1 VSLPTDGF
9 GVLFY
14 LALIVPG
21 VVFISVRAQF
31 RGFRDVDR
39 SVGARILL
47 AFVVSAVFDAV
58 YVASIGPLV
67 ATRVHT
73 GAALTAGEVGA
84 VGWLF
89 VLLAIAIPALVSWVV
104 YGGGPFLRPLHKV
117 AGKVRAKIT
126 DSRYE
131 STPTAWDLV
140 TTTTDAGWVRVRLTE
155 GVWVGGR
162 FGDSS
167 YFSTYPEP
175 RDLYIQEQYVMSED
189 GEFGDPLPLT
199 GGVWVAVRD
208 DYLVEWIHDPTDETE
223 HDVSER

>member
-1 VSLPTDGF
+1 MSLPSDGL

-21 VVFISVRAQF
+21 VVFISVRAQL

-58 YVASIGPLV
+58 YVASIGPRV
-67 ATRVHT
+67 VTRVQS
-73 GAALTAGEVGA
+73 GAELTAGEVRTL
-84 VGWLF
+84 GWLF
-89 VLLAIAIPALVSWVV
+89 VLLAILIPALVSWIT
-104 YGGGPFLRPLHKV
+104 YGGGPLLRPLHEI
-117 AGKVRAKIT
+117 AGKLRTKIT

-140 TTTTDAGWVRVRLTE
+140 ATTTEAGWVRVRLAD

-175 RDLYIQEQYVMSED
+175 RDLFIQEQYVMSED
-189 GEFGDPLPLT
+189 GAFGDPLPLS
-199 GGVWVAVRD
+199 GGVWVAVGD
-208 DYLVEWIHDPTDETE
+208 DYLVEWIHDPIQEKETN
-223 HDVSER
+223 VSQ

>member
-1 VSLPTDGF
+1 MSLPTDAF

-58 YVASIGPLV
+58 YVAAIGAPI
-67 ATRVHT
+67 ATRVQRNEE
-73 GAALTAGEVGA
+73 LSPGEVGA
-84 VGWLF
+84 LGWLF
-89 VLLAIAIPALVSWVV
+89 VLLALVIPAVISWIV
-104 YGGGPFLRPLHKV
+104 YGGGPLLRPLHL
-117 AGKVRAKIT
+117 AAARLRAKIT
-126 DSRYE
+126 DARYE

-140 TTTTDAGWVRVRLTE
+140 TTTTEAGWVRVRLAD

-162 FGDSS
+162 FGDNS

-175 RDLYIQEQYVMSED
+175 RDLFIEEQYVMSET
-189 GEFGDPLPLT
+189 GEFGAPLPLS

-208 DYLVEWIHDPTDETE
+208 DYLVEWTHDPTDEGK
-223 HDVSER
+223 HNGSEQ

>member
-1 VSLPTDGF
+1 M
-9 GVLFY
+9 LFY

-67 ATRVHT
+67 ATRVQS
-73 GAALTAGEVGA
+73 GAALTAGEVGTL
-84 VGWLF
+84 GWLF
-89 VLLAIAIPALVSWVV
+89 VLLAIFVPALVSWIA
-104 YGGGPFLRPLHKV
+104 YGGGPLLRPLHAI
-117 AGKVRAKIT
+117 AGKLRTKIT

-140 TTTTDAGWVRVRLTE
+140 TTTTEAGWVRVRLAD

-175 RDLYIQEQYVMSED
+175 RDLFIQEQFVMSED
-189 GEFGDPLPLT
+189 GAFEEPLPLS

-208 DYLVEWIHDPTDETE
+208 DYLVEWIHDPIEE
-223 HDVSER
+223 EENNVH

>member
-1 VSLPTDGF
+1 MSLPSDGL

-67 ATRVHT
+67 ATRVQS
-73 GAALTAGEVGA
+73 GAELTAGEVGA
-84 VGWLF
+84 LGWLF
-89 VLLAIAIPALVSWVV
+89 VLLAILVPALVSWIA
-104 YGGGPFLRPLHKV
+104 YGGGPLLRPLRAV
-117 AGKVRAKIT
+117 AGKLRTKMT

-140 TTTTDAGWVRVRLTE
+140 TTTTEAGWVRVRLAD

-175 RDLYIQEQYVMSED
+175 RDLFIQEQFVMSED
-189 GEFGDPLPLT
+189 GAFGEPLPLS

-208 DYLVEWIHDPTDETE
+208 DYLVEWIHDPIEEKETDA
-223 HDVSER
+223 SER

>member
-1 VSLPTDGF
+1 MSLPSDGL

-67 ATRVHT
+67 ATR
-73 GAALTAGEVGA
+73 GAELTAGEVGTL
-84 VGWLF
+84 GWLF
-89 VLLAIAIPALVSWVV
+89 VLLAILVPALVSWIV
-104 YGGGPFLRPLHKV
+104 YGGGPLLRPLHEI
-117 AGKVRAKIT
+117 AGKLRRKIT

-131 STPTAWDLV
+131 GTPTAWDLV
-140 TTTTDAGWVRVRLTE
+140 TTTTEAGWVRVRLAD

-162 FGDSS
+162 FGNSS

-175 RDLYIQEQYVMSED
+175 RDLFIQEQFVMSED
-189 GEFGDPLPLT
+189 GDFGEPLPLS

-208 DYLVEWIHDPTDETE
+208 DYLVEWIHDPMEEKETN
-223 HDVSER
+223 VSQR

>member
-1 VSLPTDGF
+1 MSLPTDGL

-21 VVFISVRAQF
+21 VIFISVRAQF

-58 YVASIGPLV
+58 YVSLIGPLV
-67 ATRVHT
+67 AARMMT
-73 GAALTAGEVGA
+73 GNGLTAGDVGA
-84 VGWLF
+84 AGWLF
-89 VLLAIAIPALVSWVV
+89 VLLAIVLPAITSWVV
-104 YGGGPFLRPLHKV
+104 YGGGRLLRPLHE
-117 AGKVRAKIT
+117 AASRFRAKIT

-140 TTTTDAGWVRVRLTE
+140 TTTTDAGWVRVRLAE

-189 GEFGDPLPLT
+189 GEFGEPLHLS

-208 DYLVEWIHDPTDETE
+208 DYLVEWVHDPADETE
-223 HDVSER
+223 TDVSE

>member
-1 VSLPTDGF
+1 MSLPTDGP
-9 GVLFY
+9 GILFY

-47 AFVVSAVFDAV
+47 AFVVSAVFDAI
-58 YVASIGPLV
+58 YVAALGPLV
-67 ATRVHT
+67 VERLNT
-73 GAALTAGEVGA
+73 GANLTGPEVA
-84 VGWLF
+84 TLGWLF
-89 VLLAIAIPALVSWVV
+89 VVMAIVIPAVVSWVI
-104 YGGGPFLRPLHKV
+104 YGGGPLLRPVHRV
-117 AGKVRAKIT
+117 AAKLRASIT

-140 TTTTDAGWVRVRLTE
+140 TTTTEAGWVRVRLSD

-162 FGDSS
+162 FGDNS

-175 RDLYIQEQYVMSED
+175 RDLFIQEQYVMTEG
-189 GEFGDPLPLT
+189 GEFGEPVPST
-199 GGVWVAVRD
+199 GGVWIAVRD
-208 DYLVEWIHDPTDETE
+208 DYLVEWIYDTE
-223 HDVSER
+223 EAGNDASQR